1 MLSLFGRH
9 EPVTIS
15 HFFDPYA
22 AAVRGPRSSIMIG
35 LVRAITVCATLVLG
49 LTSAQAADKAFK
61 RDDLADAAIKLEAQ
75 IKSEAGLVAK
85 STATLRTDADAAFR
99 RNDFRTGLQVLGQI
113 AATAPEDSGNWLRL
127 ARTIFQIKPSN
138 SSEQTF
144 FLERASTAAYLA
156 YQRAANPQ
164 DEADA
169 LGVLG
174 RAMSDRKLWRPALD
188 ALRMSL
194 DLREVADVRGQYE
207 KLRDEHGFRLLDYTV
222 DSDSASP
229 RACFQF
235 SEELAKRTDFTPYVA
250 LAGADK
256 PALSSEEKQLCV
268 DGLKHGER
276 YNINLR
282 AGLPSAVKES
292 LPKSAEF
299 NIYVRDR
306 KPFVHFTGRAY
317 VLPRTGQRGIPLV
330 SVNTTSVTVD
340 VFRIGDRNL
349 INTVI
354 DSDFQRPLS
363 KYQLLDLGG
372 ERGVK
377 VWSGELATDTT
388 LNQDVT
394 TAFPVDQALGDLQ
407 PGVYVMTAAVKGPGS
422 DDDGQLA
429 TQWFI
434 VSDLGVSAF
443 SGNDGIHVFVNSL
456 ASTEA
461 VTRAEVRLIARNN
474 EILATRKT
482 DESGHVLFEAGLA
495 RGEGGLSP
503 AMLTVSGEKADYAF
517 LSLKSNAFD
526 LSDRGVAGREAPA
539 GADAFVYAER
549 GVYRSNE
556 TVYLTALLRDG
567 LGNAISGGPLT
578 LVIERP
584 DGVEY
589 RRAVLADQ
597 GAGGRSL
604 AIPLNSAVPSGTWRV
619 RAFTDPKAA
628 SVGETTFLVEDYV
641 PERLEFDLTSKDKLI
656 KADAPVE
663 LKVDGHFLY
672 GAPASNLQIEGDML
686 VAPAAGRPG
695 FPGYQFGVAD
705 EETTSNERTPIENL
719 PESDANGVATFPVS
733 LAKPPASTR
742 PQEAQIFVRMA
753 EAGGRAVERKLVLP
767 VAPQAA
773 QIGVKPLFGDKS
785 VAEGDKAEFDVVFAS
800 PDGKNLPRA
809 GLRYELLKLESRY
822 QWYRQNSYWEYEPV
836 KSTTRIADGDL
847 AIAADQPS
855 RITLSPQPGRY
866 RLDIKST
873 EADGPITSVQFDVG
887 WYSDGSADTP
897 DLLETSIDK
906 PEYQSGD
913 PMVVSVNVRTAGKLT
928 VNVLGDRLLTTQTI
942 DVKPGTAQVKI
953 PVGKDWGT
961 GAYVMA
967 TLRRPLDT
975 AAQRMPGRA
984 IGLKWF
990 GIDKKTRT
998 LSVNLAPS
1006 ALVRPN
1012 ATLKIPVRLDGINPG
1027 EDAKVVIAAVD
1038 VGILNLTNYK
1048 PPAPD
1053 DYYLGQRQLS
1063 AEIRD
1068 LYGQLI
1074 DGMQGTRGQIKSGGD
1089 AGGELQG
1096 SPPTQ
1101 KPLALYSGIVTV
1113 AANGTAEISFDIPE
1127 FAGTARVMAV
1137 AWTATKLGRAT
1148 IDVTVRDPVVLTAT
1162 LPRFLLNGD
1171 HGTISMD
1178 LDNVEGQAGDYT
1190 VSVKSSGPVKVS
1202 GNPDTTLKLA
1212 AKQRS
1217 SMTLGLDAG
1226 GAGTAQFDV
1235 DIKGPNGLTLARHY
1249 ALEVKP
1255 ATQIL
1260 ARRSIR
1266 TLAKGESVTLNPDMF
1281 SDLVPGTGTVSLSAG
1296 LSSALDAATIL
1307 QALDRYPYGCSEQI
1321 TSRAMPL
1328 LYVNELAAGAH
1339 LALDADVDQRIKDAI
1354 ERLLA
1359 RQGSNGSFG
1368 LWSAGGDDTWLD
1380 SYVTDFLTRAREKG
1394 FVVPDVL
1401 FKAALDRVRNSVVNA
1416 NEPEKDGGRDLA
1428 YGLYV
1433 LARNGAAPIGDLRY
1447 LADTKLNNLATP
1459 IAKSQLAAALAL
1471 VGDRNRAERVYG
1483 AALDSLAPK
1492 PTLEFGRADYGSA
1505 LRDAAALVSLASEGN
1520 APRATLTQAVL
1531 RVEAARGLSPYTSTQ
1546 ENAWMVLAARALAK
1560 ETLTLDIDGQPFKT
1574 ALYRNYKAADI
1585 TAKPIKITN
1594 TGDAPVQ
1601 AVVSVSGSPVTPEP
1615 AASNGFKIERS
1626 YFTLD
1631 GKPADV
1637 AKAKQNDRFAVV
1649 LKITEAK
1656 PEFGHVMVSDYL
1668 PAGLEIDNPHLVSSG
1683 DSGTLDWIEDG
1694 QEPVNTEFRDD
1705 RFTAAVDR
1713 ATDSKAVFTVAY
1725 VVRAVTPGKYVLPQ
1739 AYVEDM
1745 YNPSRYGRTGTGSVE
1760 VRSAK

>member
-1 MLSLFGRH
+1 
-9 EPVTIS
+9 
-15 HFFDPYA
+15 
-22 AAVRGPRSSIMIG
+22 MIG
-35 LVRAITVCATLVLG
+35 LVRAAVLCATLALG
-49 LTSAQAADKAFK
+49 LVTAQAAEKAFK
-61 RDDLADAAIKLEAQ
+61 RDDLSDSAIKLEAQ
-75 IKSEAGLVAK
+75 IRSEAGPVAK
-85 STATLRTDADAAFR
+85 PSTTLRSDADAAFK
-99 RNDFRTGLQVLGQI
+99 RNDFRAGLQILGQI

-127 ARTIFQIKPSN
+127 ARTIFQIRPSN

-156 YQRAANPQ
+156 YQRAANAG

-169 LGVLG
+169 LAVLG
-174 RAMSDRKLWRPALD
+174 RALSERKLWRPALD

-194 DLREVADVRGQYE
+194 DMREVADVRGQYE
-207 KLRDEHGFRLLDYTV
+207 KLRDEYGFRLMDYTV

-235 SEELAKRTDFTPYVA
+235 SEELAKRIDFAPYLA
-250 LAGADK
+250 LAGTDK
-256 PALSSEEKQLCV
+256 PALTSEGKRLCV

-282 AGLPSAVKES
+282 AGLPSTVREG

-306 KPFVHFTGRAY
+306 KPLVRFTGRAY

-330 SVNTTSVTVD
+330 SVNTPAVAVN

-354 DSDFQRPLS
+354 DSDFQRSLS
-363 KYQLLDLGG
+363 RYELSSLGA

-377 VWSGELATDTT
+377 VWSGELSTTPT

-394 TAFPVDQALGDLQ
+394 TAFPVDSALGDLQ
-407 PGVYVMTAAVKGPGS
+407 PGVYVMTAAPKTPGS
-422 DDDGQLA
+422 DDDSQLA

-434 VSDLGVSAF
+434 VSDLGITAF

-456 ASTEA
+456 ASTDA
-461 VTRAEVRLIARNN
+461 VARAEVRLIARNN
-474 EILATRKT
+474 EILAARKT
-482 DESGHVLFEAGLA
+482 DDSGHVLLEAGLA

-503 AMLTVSGEKADYAF
+503 AMLTVTGEKTDYAF
-517 LSLKSNAFD
+517 LSLKSSAFD
-526 LSDRGVAGREAPA
+526 LSDRGVKGREVPV

-567 LGNAISGGPLT
+567 QGNAVTGGPLT

-584 DGVEY
+584 DGVEF

-604 AIPLNSAVPSGTWRV
+604 AVPLNSAVPTGTWRV
-619 RAFTDPKAA
+619 RAFTDPKGS
-628 SVGETTFLVEDYV
+628 SVGDTTFMVEDYV
-641 PERLEFDLTSKDKLI
+641 PERIEFDLTSRDKLI
-656 KADAPVE
+656 KAEAPVE

-672 GAPASNLQIEGDML
+672 GAPASGLQLEGDVL
-686 VAPAAGRPG
+686 VAPAAERPG
-695 FPGYQFGVAD
+695 FAGYQFGVAD
-705 EETTSNERTPIENL
+705 EETSSNERTPIENL
-719 PESDANGVATFPVS
+719 PEADANGVATFPVS
-733 LAKPPASTR
+733 LAKPPSSTR

-767 VAPQAA
+767 VAPATA
-773 QIGVKPLFGDKS
+773 MIGVKPLFGGKS
-785 VAEGDKAEFDVVFAS
+785 VPEGDKAVFDVIFAS
-800 PDGKNLPRA
+800 PDGKTVARD

-836 KSTTRIADGDL
+836 KSTTRVADGDL
-847 AIAADQPS
+847 TIAADQPS
-855 RITLSPQPGRY
+855 PITLSPQPGRY
-866 RLDIKST
+866 RLDVKSN
-873 EADGPITSVQFDVG
+873 EADGPLTSVQFDVG

-913 PMVVSVNVRTAGKLT
+913 IMVVSVNTRTAGKLT

-942 DVKPGTAQVKI
+942 DVKQGTAQVKI

-961 GAYVMA
+961 GAYVVA
-967 TLRRPLDT
+967 TLRRPLD
-975 AAQRMPGRA
+975 AAALRMPGRA
-984 IGLKWF
+984 IGLEWF

-998 LSVNLAPS
+998 LEVKLSPP

-1012 ATLKIPVRLDGINPG
+1012 SSLKIPVKLGGLNPG
-1027 EDAKVVIAAVD
+1027 EDAKVVVAAVD

-1053 DYYLGQRQLS
+1053 DYYLGQRRMTS
-1063 AEIRD
+1063 EIRD

-1089 AGGELQG
+1089 AGAELQG
-1096 SPPTQ
+1096 SPPSQ

-1113 AANGTAEISFDIPE
+1113 AADGTAEINFDIPE

-1137 AWTATKLGRAT
+1137 AWSATKLGRAT
-1148 IDVTVRDPVVLTAT
+1148 ADVTVRDPVVLTAT

-1171 HGTISMD
+1171 HGTVSFD
-1178 LDNVEGQAGDYT
+1178 VDNVEGAAGDYT
-1190 VSVKSSGPVKVS
+1190 VNVKASGPVTVS
-1202 GNPDTTLKLA
+1202 GNPATTVKLA

-1217 SMTLGLDAG
+1217 SMSLALDAG
-1226 GAGTAQFDV
+1226 GAGTAQLDV
-1235 DIKGPNGLTLARHY
+1235 DIRGPEGPTLARHY
-1249 ALEVKP
+1249 ALDVKA

-1260 ARRSIR
+1260 ARRTIR
-1266 TLAKGESVTLNPDMF
+1266 TLAKGESLTLTSDMF
-1281 SDLVPGTGTVSLSAG
+1281 SDLVPGTGSVSLSAG
-1296 LSSALDAATIL
+1296 LSTALDAATIL
-1307 QALDRYPYGCSEQI
+1307 KALDRYPHGCSEQI

-1339 LALDADVDQRIKDAI
+1339 LAIDTEVDQRIKDAI
-1354 ERLLA
+1354 DRLLA

-1368 LWSAGGDDTWLD
+1368 LWSAGGDDAWLD
-1380 SYVTDFLTRAREKG
+1380 AYVTDFLTRAREKG
-1394 FVVPDVL
+1394 FAVPDIL
-1401 FKAALDRVRNSVVNA
+1401 FKSALDRIRNSVVNA
-1416 NEPEKDGGRDLA
+1416 NEPEKDGGRHLA

-1447 LADTKLNNLATP
+1447 LADTKLNDLATP

-1471 VGDRNRAERVYG
+1471 VGDRNRAERVYA

-1492 PTLEFGRADYGSA
+1492 PALEFGRVDYGSA
-1505 LRDAAALVSLASEGN
+1505 LRDAAALISLAGEGN
-1520 APRATLTQAVL
+1520 APRATLTQAVM
-1531 RVEAARGLSPYTSTQ
+1531 RVEAARGLTPYTSTQ

-1560 ETLTLDIDGQPFKT
+1560 ESLTLDLDGAPVKT
-1574 ALYRNYKAADI
+1574 ALYRSYGASEMAN
-1585 TAKPIKITN
+1585 KPVRITN

-1601 AVVSVSGSPVTPEP
+1601 AVVSVSGSPITPEP
-1615 AASNGFKIERS
+1615 AASNGFKIERN

-1631 GKPADV
+1631 GKPADIS
-1637 AKAKQNDRFAVV
+1637 KARQNDRFAVV
-1649 LKITEAK
+1649 LKVTEAK
-1656 PEFGHVMVSDYL
+1656 PEFGHIMVSDYL

-1683 DSGTLDWIEDG
+1683 ETGTLDWIEDG
-1694 QEPVNTEFRDD
+1694 EEPENAEFRDD
-1705 RFTAAVDR
+1705 RFTAAIDR
-1713 ATDSKAVFTVAY
+1713 AADDKAVFTVAY
-1725 VVRAVTPGKYVLPQ
+1725 VVRAVSPGKYVLPQ

-1745 YNPSRYGRTGTGSVE
+1745 YNPSRYGRTGTGAIE
-1760 VRSAK
+1760 VRAAK